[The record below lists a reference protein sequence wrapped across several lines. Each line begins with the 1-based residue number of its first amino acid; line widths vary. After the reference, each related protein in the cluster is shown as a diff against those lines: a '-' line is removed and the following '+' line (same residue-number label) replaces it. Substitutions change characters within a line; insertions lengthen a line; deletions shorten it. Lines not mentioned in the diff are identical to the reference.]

1 MSKIKLSKKELQE
14 LNELQTQGNN
24 LLFSLGQLESQKI
37 SIYNQIQEVQNKQ
50 QDLGIKLQENYGD
63 GNIDIETGEFTKSE

>member
-37 SIYNQIQEVQNKQ
+37 SI
-50 QDLGIKLQENYGD
+50 
-63 GNIDIETGEFTKSE
+63 